1 MRSKAGLA
9 PPNLTCN
16 LVFMW
21 VSKQSRRI
29 DRLQVALQDVS
40 VRLEKLDNKEA
51 ARDRHMRELETEWKS
66 TFEKFNTLW
75 ARLQRRIPSKAPE
88 KPAESPNTERAI
100 NTLAID
106 LFKSGRML

>member
-1 MRSKAGLA
+1 
-9 PPNLTCN
+9 
-16 LVFMW
+16 V
-21 VSKQSRRI
+21 
-29 DRLQVALQDVS
+29 
-40 VRLEKLDNKEA
+40 LEKDHFVGRTAL
-51 ARDRHMRELETEWKS
+51 LEVQNRGPAWHFSGLEIEWKS

-88 KPAESPNTERAI
+88 TPSESPNTERAI

>member
-1 MRSKAGLA
+1 MVL
-9 PPNLTCN
+9 
-16 LVFMW
+16 MW

-29 DRLQVALQDVS
+29 DSLKVELQDLS
-40 VRLEKLDNKEA
+40 LKLEKLDAREA

-75 ARLQRRIPSKAPE
+75 ARLQRRIPSKAPPE
-88 KPAESPNTERAI
+88 PAETPNTQRVV
-100 NTLAID
+100 NSLAVD

>member
-1 MRSKAGLA
+1 M
-9 PPNLTCN
+9 
-16 LVFMW
+16 VFMW
-21 VSKQSRRI
+21 VSKQSQRI
-29 DRLQVALQDVS
+29 ASLRVTLQDLDLKV
-40 VRLEKLDNKEA
+40 EKLEAREA
-51 ARDRHMRELETEWKS
+51 ARDRHVRELEIEWKS

-88 KPAESPNTERAI
+88 TPSESPNTERAI